1 MSSNSKE
8 KVSEFIL
15 HFVSFMIGNFFEG
28 PHLFIISFAFFSTHR
43 HHYFFN
49 KLPKAG
55 FSDNATAAFKIVMM
69 VMRHKEISM
78 LFVFKMLEQNPT
90 AL

>member
-1 MSSNSKE
+1 MVWKP
-8 KVSEFIL
+8 FQT
-15 HFVSFMIGNFFEG
+15 G
-28 PHLFIISFAFFSTHR
+28 
-43 HHYFFN
+43 FN

-69 VMRHKEISM
+69 VMRHKKLVHM